1 MSESENKRIGAVITA
16 AGMSSRMGRFKPL
29 LPFGNGTVISR
40 CVSNMKCAGAQTI
53 VVVTG
58 NNADEIRAHLK
69 ESGCIFA
76 HNPDFAESQM
86 FDSLCIGLAEIEG
99 KCDRVLITPVDVPA
113 VSERTVTALA
123 QSEADIARPVY
134 NGKTGHPLAI
144 NAALIPKILS
154 YGGEGGLR
162 GALQSL
168 GTPITDIETD
178 DEGIGIDA
186 DTPEDYDRI
195 LKLEGSR
202 K

>member
-1 MSESENKRIGAVITA
+1 
-16 AGMSSRMGRFKPL
+16 
-29 LPFGNGTVISR
+29 
-40 CVSNMKCAGAQTI
+40 
-53 VVVTG
+53 
-58 NNADEIRAHLK
+58 
-69 ESGCIFA
+69 
-76 HNPDFAESQM
+76 
-86 FDSLCIGLAEIEG
+86 
-99 KCDRVLITPVDVPA
+99 
-113 VSERTVTALA
+113 
-123 QSEADIARPVY
+123 
-134 NGKTGHPLAI
+134 HPLAI